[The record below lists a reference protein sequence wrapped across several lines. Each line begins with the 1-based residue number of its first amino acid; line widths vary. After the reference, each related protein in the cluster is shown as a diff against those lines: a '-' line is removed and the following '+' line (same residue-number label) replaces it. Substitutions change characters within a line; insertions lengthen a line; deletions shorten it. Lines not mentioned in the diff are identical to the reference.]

1 MARLF
6 TPSESKYY
14 LMALDAGT
22 GSIRAVIFDLEGNQ
36 IAVGQAEWRH
46 LAVPDVPGS
55 MEFDLNK
62 NWQLACECM
71 RQALHNAG
79 IAPEYIAAVS
89 ACSMREGIVLYNNEG
104 APIWACAN
112 VDARAAR
119 EVSELKELHN
129 NTFENEVYRATGQ
142 TLALSAIPRLLWLAH
157 HRSDIYRQA
166 STITMI
172 SDWLAYMLSGELAV
186 DPSNAGTTGL
196 LDLTTR
202 DWKPALL
209 DMAGLRADILSPVK
223 ETGTLLGVVSSQA
236 AELCGLKAGTPVV
249 VGGGDVQLGC
259 LGLGVVRPAQT
270 AVLGGTFW
278 QQVVNLGAPVTDPE
292 MNVRVNP
299 HVIPGMVQAESISF
313 FTGLTMRWFRDA
325 FCAEEKLIAERLG
338 IDTYTLLEEMASRVP
353 PGSWGVMPIFSD
365 RMRFKTWYH
374 AAPSFINLSIDPD
387 KCNKATLFRA
397 LEENAAIVSAC
408 NLQQI
413 ADFSNQG
420 TGEAT
425 IREGGLITAE
435 NTIIGGNATGIG
447 TLNVQ
452 DQDSVITVRRLYN
465 GYFGNGTL
473 NISNNG
479 LINNK
484 EYSLVGVQDGSH
496 GVVNVTDKGHWNF
509 LGTGEAFRYIYIG
522 DAGDGE
528 LNVSREGKV
537 DSGIITAGM
546 KETGTG
552 NITVKDKNSV
562 ITNLGTNL
570 GYDGHG
576 EMNISNE
583 GLVVSN
589 GGSSLGYGETGV
601 GNVSITTGGMWEV
614 NKNVYT
620 TIGVAGVGNLN
631 ISDGGKFVSQNIT
644 FLGDKASGIGTLN
657 LMDATSSFDT
667 VGINVGNFGSGIVN
681 VSNGATLNSTGYGFI
696 GGNASGKGIVNIST
710 DSLWNLKT
718 SSTNAQLLQVGV
730 LGKGELNITTGGIVK
745 ARDTQIALN
754 DKSKGVVRVDGQN
767 SLLETF
773 NMYVGTS
780 GTGTLTLTNSGTL
793 NVEGGEVYLGVFEPA
808 VGTLNIGAAHG
819 EAAADAGYITNATK
833 VEFGSG
839 EGVFVFNHTNNS
851 DAGYQVDMLITGDD
865 KDGKVIHDAGHTV
878 FNAGNTY
885 SGKTLV
891 NDGLL
896 TIASHTAD
904 GVTGMGSSEVTIASP
919 GTLDILAS
927 TNSAGD
933 YTLTNAL
940 KGDGLMRVQLSSYD
954 KMFGFTHA
962 TGTEFAG
969 VAQLKDSTFT
979 LERDNTAAL
988 THAMLQSDSENTTSV
1003 KVGEQSIG
1011 GLAMNGGT
1019 LIFDTDI
1026 PAATL
1031 AEGYISVDTL
1041 VVGAGDYTWKGRNYQ
1056 VNGTGDVLIDVPKP
1070 WNDPMANNPLTT
1082 LNLLEHDD
1090 SHVGVQLVKA
1100 QTVIG
1105 SGGSLTL
1112 RDLQGDE
1119 VEADKTLH
1127 IAQNGTVVA
1136 EGDYGFRLTTA
1147 PGDGLYVNY
1156 GLKALNIHGGQ
1167 KLTLAEHG
1175 GAYGA
1180 TADMSAKIGG
1190 EGDLAI
1196 NTVRQVSLSNGQNDY
1211 QGATYVQMGT
1221 LRTDADGALGN
1232 TRELNIS
1239 NAAIVDLN
1247 GSTQTV
1253 ETFTGQMGSTVL
1265 FKEGALTVNKGG
1277 ISQGELT
1284 GGGNLNVTGGT
1295 LAIEGLN
1302 ARYNALTSISPNA
1315 EVSLDNTQGLG
1326 RGNIAN
1332 DGLLTLKNV
1341 TGELRNSISGKGIV
1355 SATARTDVELDGDNS
1370 RFVGQF
1376 NIDTGSA
1383 LSVNEQKNLG
1393 DASVINNGLLTISTE
1408 RSWAMTHSISG
1419 SGDVT
1424 KLGTGILTLNNDSA
1438 AYQGTT
1444 DIVGGEIAFGS
1455 DSAINMASQHINI
1468 HNSGVMSGNVTTAGD
1483 VNVMPGGTLRVAK
1496 TTIGGNLENGGT
1508 VQMNSEGGKPG
1519 NVLTVNG
1526 NYTGNN
1532 GLMTFNATLGGD
1544 NSPTDKMN
1552 VKGDTQGNTRV
1563 RVDNIGGVG
1572 AQTVNGIELIEVGG
1586 NSAGNFALTTG
1597 TVEAGAYVY
1606 TLAKGKGNDEK
1617 NWYLTS
1623 KWDGVTPADT
1633 PDPINNPPVVDPEG
1647 PSVYRPEA
1655 GSYISNIAAANSL
1668 FSHRLHDRLGEPQ
1681 YTDSLHSQGSA
1692 SSMWMRH
1699 VGGHER
1705 SRAGDGQLNTQANR
1719 YVLQLGGDLAQ
1730 WSSNAQ
1736 DRWHLGVMAGYA
1748 NQHSNTQSNRVG
1760 YKSDGRISGYSA
1772 GLYATWYQNDANK
1785 TGAYVDSWALYNWF
1799 DNSVSSDNRSADD
1812 YDSRGVTASVEG
1824 GYTFEAG
1831 TFSGS
1836 EGTLNTWYVQPQAQ
1850 ITWMGV
1856 KDSDHTR
1863 KDGTRIETEGDGN
1876 VQTRLGVKTY
1886 LNSHHQR
1893 DDGKQREFQPYIEAN
1908 WINNSKVYAVKMNGQ
1923 TVGREGA
1930 RNLGEVRT
1938 GVEAKV
1944 NNNLSLWGNVGVQL
1958 GDKGYSDTQGML
1970 GVKYSW

>member
-1 MARLF
+1 MNRI
-6 TPSESKYY
+6 Y
-14 LMALDAGT
+14 
-22 GSIRAVIFDLEGNQ
+22 RVIWNCTLQVFQ
-36 IAVGQAEWRH
+36 
-46 LAVPDVPGS
+46 
-55 MEFDLNK
+55 
-62 NWQLACECM
+62 
-71 RQALHNAG
+71 
-79 IAPEYIAAVS
+79 
-89 ACSMREGIVLYNNEG
+89 ACSELTRRAGKTSTVNLRKSSGLTTKFSRLTLGVL
-104 APIWACAN
+104 
-112 VDARAAR
+112 
-119 EVSELKELHN
+119 
-129 NTFENEVYRATGQ
+129 
-142 TLALSAIPRLLWLAH
+142 LALSGSASGASLEVDNDQITNIDTDVAYDAYLVGWYGTGVLNILAGGN
-157 HRSDIYRQA
+157 A
-166 STITMI
+166 SLTTITTSVI
-172 SDWLAYMLSGELAV
+172 GANEDSE
-186 DPSNAGTTGL
+186 GT
-196 LDLTTR
+196 
-202 DWKPALL
+202 
-209 DMAGLRADILSPVK
+209 VN
-223 ETGTLLGVVSSQA
+223 
-236 AELCGLKAGTPVV
+236 
-249 VGGGDVQLGC
+249 
-259 LGLGVVRPAQT
+259 
-270 AVLGGTFW
+270 VLGGTWRLYDSGNNARPLNVGQSGTGTLNIKQKGHVDGGYLRLGSSTGGVGTVNVEGEDSVLTTELFEIGSYGTGSLNITDKGYVTSSIVAILGY
-278 QQVVNLGAPVTDPE
+278 QAGSNGQVVVEKGGEWLIKNNDS
-292 MNVRVNP
+292 
-299 HVIPGMVQAESISF
+299 SIEF
-313 FTGLTMRWFRDA
+313 
-325 FCAEEKLIAERLG
+325 
-338 IDTYTLLEEMASRVP
+338 
-353 PGSWGVMPIFSD
+353 
-365 RMRFKTWYH
+365 
-374 AAPSFINLSIDPD
+374 
-387 KCNKATLFRA
+387 
-397 LEENAAIVSAC
+397 
-408 NLQQI
+408 QI
-413 ADFSNQG
+413 GNQG
-420 TGEAT
+420 MGEAT
-425 IREGGLITAE
+425 IREGGLVTAE
-435 NTIIGGNATGIG
+435 NTIIGGNATGVG

-465 GYFGNGTL
+465 GYFGNGAV

-484 EYSLVGVQDGSH
+484 EYSLVGVEDGSH
-496 GVVNVTDKGHWNF
+496 GVVNVTDKGHWSF

-589 GGSSLGYGETGV
+589 GGSSLGYGENGV

-657 LMDATSSFDT
+657 LMDGTSSFDT

-730 LGKGELNITTGGIVK
+730 LGT
-745 ARDTQIALN
+745 
-754 DKSKGVVRVDGQN
+754 
-767 SLLETF
+767 
-773 NMYVGTS
+773 
-780 GTGTLTLTNSGTL
+780 
-793 NVEGGEVYLGVFEPA
+793 
-808 VGTLNIGAAHG
+808 
-819 EAAADAGYITNATK
+819 
-833 VEFGSG
+833 
-839 EGVFVFNHTNNS
+839 
-851 DAGYQVDMLITGDD
+851 
-865 KDGKVIHDAGHTV
+865 
-878 FNAGNTY
+878 
-885 SGKTLV
+885 
-891 NDGLL
+891 
-896 TIASHTAD
+896 
-904 GVTGMGSSEVTIASP
+904 
-919 GTLDILAS
+919 
-927 TNSAGD
+927 
-933 YTLTNAL
+933 
-940 KGDGLMRVQLSSYD
+940 
-954 KMFGFTHA
+954 
-962 TGTEFAG
+962 
-969 VAQLKDSTFT
+969 
-979 LERDNTAAL
+979 
-988 THAMLQSDSENTTSV
+988 
-1003 KVGEQSIG
+1003 
-1011 GLAMNGGT
+1011 
-1019 LIFDTDI
+1019 
-1026 PAATL
+1026 
-1031 AEGYISVDTL
+1031 
-1041 VVGAGDYTWKGRNYQ
+1041 
-1056 VNGTGDVLIDVPKP
+1056 
-1070 WNDPMANNPLTT
+1070 
-1082 LNLLEHDD
+1082 
-1090 SHVGVQLVKA
+1090 
-1100 QTVIG
+1100 
-1105 SGGSLTL
+1105 
-1112 RDLQGDE
+1112 
-1119 VEADKTLH
+1119 
-1127 IAQNGTVVA
+1127 
-1136 EGDYGFRLTTA
+1136 
-1147 PGDGLYVNY
+1147 
-1156 GLKALNIHGGQ
+1156 
-1167 KLTLAEHG
+1167 
-1175 GAYGA
+1175 
-1180 TADMSAKIGG
+1180 
-1190 EGDLAI
+1190 
-1196 NTVRQVSLSNGQNDY
+1196 
-1211 QGATYVQMGT
+1211 
-1221 LRTDADGALGN
+1221 
-1232 TRELNIS
+1232 
-1239 NAAIVDLN
+1239 
-1247 GSTQTV
+1247 
-1253 ETFTGQMGSTVL
+1253 
-1265 FKEGALTVNKGG
+1265 
-1277 ISQGELT
+1277 GELT

-1623 KWDGVTPADT
+1623 KWDGVTPPDT

-1681 YTDSLHSQGSA
+1681 YIDSLHSQGSA

-1836 EGTLNTWYVQPQAQ
+1836 EETLNTWYVQPQAQ

>member
-1 MARLF
+1 MNRI
-6 TPSESKYY
+6 Y
-14 LMALDAGT
+14 
-22 GSIRAVIFDLEGNQ
+22 RVIWNCTLQVFQ
-36 IAVGQAEWRH
+36 
-46 LAVPDVPGS
+46 
-55 MEFDLNK
+55 
-62 NWQLACECM
+62 
-71 RQALHNAG
+71 
-79 IAPEYIAAVS
+79 
-89 ACSMREGIVLYNNEG
+89 ACSELTRRAGKTSTVNLRKSSGLTTKFSRLTLGVL
-104 APIWACAN
+104 
-112 VDARAAR
+112 
-119 EVSELKELHN
+119 
-129 NTFENEVYRATGQ
+129 
-142 TLALSAIPRLLWLAH
+142 LALSGSASGASLEVDNDQITNIDTDVAYDAYLVGWYGTGVLNILAGGN
-157 HRSDIYRQA
+157 A
-166 STITMI
+166 SLTTITTSVI
-172 SDWLAYMLSGELAV
+172 GANEDSE
-186 DPSNAGTTGL
+186 GT
-196 LDLTTR
+196 
-202 DWKPALL
+202 
-209 DMAGLRADILSPVK
+209 VN
-223 ETGTLLGVVSSQA
+223 
-236 AELCGLKAGTPVV
+236 
-249 VGGGDVQLGC
+249 
-259 LGLGVVRPAQT
+259 
-270 AVLGGTFW
+270 VLGGTWRLYDSGNNARPLNVGQSGTGTLNIKQKGHVDGGYLRLGSSTGSVGTVNVEGEDSVLTTELFEIGSYGTGSLNITDKGYVTSSIVAILGY
-278 QQVVNLGAPVTDPE
+278 QASSNGQVVVEKGGEWLIKNNDS
-292 MNVRVNP
+292 
-299 HVIPGMVQAESISF
+299 SIEF
-313 FTGLTMRWFRDA
+313 
-325 FCAEEKLIAERLG
+325 
-338 IDTYTLLEEMASRVP
+338 
-353 PGSWGVMPIFSD
+353 
-365 RMRFKTWYH
+365 
-374 AAPSFINLSIDPD
+374 
-387 KCNKATLFRA
+387 
-397 LEENAAIVSAC
+397 
-408 NLQQI
+408 QI
-413 ADFSNQG
+413 GNQG
-420 TGEAT
+420 MGEAT
-425 IREGGLITAE
+425 IREGGLVTAE
-435 NTIIGGNATGIG
+435 NTIIGGNATGVG

-465 GYFGNGTL
+465 GYFGNGAV

-484 EYSLVGVQDGSH
+484 EYSLVGVEDGSH
-496 GVVNVTDKGHWNF
+496 GVVNVTDKGHWSF

-589 GGSSLGYGETGV
+589 GGSSLGYGENGV

-657 LMDATSSFDT
+657 LMDGTSSFDT

-730 LGKGELNITTGGIVK
+730 LGTGELNITTGGIVK

-754 DKSKGVVRVDGQN
+754 DKSKGDVRVDGQN

-940 KGDGLMRVQLSSYD
+940 KGDGLMRVQLSSSD

-1026 PAATL
+1026 
-1031 AEGYISVDTL
+1031 
-1041 VVGAGDYTWKGRNYQ
+1041 
-1056 VNGTGDVLIDVPKP
+1056 
-1070 WNDPMANNPLTT
+1070 
-1082 LNLLEHDD
+1082 
-1090 SHVGVQLVKA
+1090 
-1100 QTVIG
+1100 
-1105 SGGSLTL
+1105 
-1112 RDLQGDE
+1112 
-1119 VEADKTLH
+1119 
-1127 IAQNGTVVA
+1127 
-1136 EGDYGFRLTTA
+1136 
-1147 PGDGLYVNY
+1147 
-1156 GLKALNIHGGQ
+1156 
-1167 KLTLAEHG
+1167 
-1175 GAYGA
+1175 
-1180 TADMSAKIGG
+1180 
-1190 EGDLAI
+1190 
-1196 NTVRQVSLSNGQNDY
+1196 
-1211 QGATYVQMGT
+1211 
-1221 LRTDADGALGN
+1221 
-1232 TRELNIS
+1232 
-1239 NAAIVDLN
+1239 
-1247 GSTQTV
+1247 
-1253 ETFTGQMGSTVL
+1253 
-1265 FKEGALTVNKGG
+1265 
-1277 ISQGELT
+1277 
-1284 GGGNLNVTGGT
+1284 
-1295 LAIEGLN
+1295 
-1302 ARYNALTSISPNA
+1302 
-1315 EVSLDNTQGLG
+1315 
-1326 RGNIAN
+1326 
-1332 DGLLTLKNV
+1332 
-1341 TGELRNSISGKGIV
+1341 
-1355 SATARTDVELDGDNS
+1355 
-1370 RFVGQF
+1370 
-1376 NIDTGSA
+1376 
-1383 LSVNEQKNLG
+1383 
-1393 DASVINNGLLTISTE
+1393 
-1408 RSWAMTHSISG
+1408 
-1419 SGDVT
+1419 
-1424 KLGTGILTLNNDSA
+1424 
-1438 AYQGTT
+1438 
-1444 DIVGGEIAFGS
+1444 
-1455 DSAINMASQHINI
+1455 
-1468 HNSGVMSGNVTTAGD
+1468 
-1483 VNVMPGGTLRVAK
+1483 
-1496 TTIGGNLENGGT
+1496 
-1508 VQMNSEGGKPG
+1508 
-1519 NVLTVNG
+1519 
-1526 NYTGNN
+1526 
-1532 GLMTFNATLGGD
+1532 
-1544 NSPTDKMN
+1544 
-1552 VKGDTQGNTRV
+1552 
-1563 RVDNIGGVG
+1563 
-1572 AQTVNGIELIEVGG
+1572 
-1586 NSAGNFALTTG
+1586 
-1597 TVEAGAYVY
+1597 
-1606 TLAKGKGNDEK
+1606 
-1617 NWYLTS
+1617 
-1623 KWDGVTPADT
+1623 
-1633 PDPINNPPVVDPEG
+1633 
-1647 PSVYRPEA
+1647 
-1655 GSYISNIAAANSL
+1655 
-1668 FSHRLHDRLGEPQ
+1668 
-1681 YTDSLHSQGSA
+1681 DSLHSQGSA

-1836 EGTLNTWYVQPQAQ
+1836 EETLNTWYVQPQAQ

>member
-1 MARLF
+1 
-6 TPSESKYY
+6 
-14 LMALDAGT
+14 
-22 GSIRAVIFDLEGNQ
+22 
-36 IAVGQAEWRH
+36 
-46 LAVPDVPGS
+46 
-55 MEFDLNK
+55 
-62 NWQLACECM
+62 
-71 RQALHNAG
+71 
-79 IAPEYIAAVS
+79 
-89 ACSMREGIVLYNNEG
+89 
-104 APIWACAN
+104 
-112 VDARAAR
+112 
-119 EVSELKELHN
+119 
-129 NTFENEVYRATGQ
+129 
-142 TLALSAIPRLLWLAH
+142 
-157 HRSDIYRQA
+157 
-166 STITMI
+166 
-172 SDWLAYMLSGELAV
+172 
-186 DPSNAGTTGL
+186 
-196 LDLTTR
+196 
-202 DWKPALL
+202 
-209 DMAGLRADILSPVK
+209 
-223 ETGTLLGVVSSQA
+223 
-236 AELCGLKAGTPVV
+236 
-249 VGGGDVQLGC
+249 
-259 LGLGVVRPAQT
+259 
-270 AVLGGTFW
+270 
-278 QQVVNLGAPVTDPE
+278 
-292 MNVRVNP
+292 
-299 HVIPGMVQAESISF
+299 MV
-313 FTGLTMRWFRDA
+313 
-325 FCAEEKLIAERLG
+325 
-338 IDTYTLLEEMASRVP
+338 
-353 PGSWGVMPIFSD
+353 
-365 RMRFKTWYH
+365 
-374 AAPSFINLSIDPD
+374 
-387 KCNKATLFRA
+387 
-397 LEENAAIVSAC
+397 
-408 NLQQI
+408 
-413 ADFSNQG
+413 
-420 TGEAT
+420 
-425 IREGGLITAE
+425 TAE

-465 GYFGNGTL
+465 GYFGNGTV

-528 LNVSREGKV
+528 LNVSSEGKV

-576 EMNISNE
+576 EMNISNQ

-730 LGKGELNITTGGIVK
+730 LGTGELNITTGGIVK

-754 DKSKGVVRVDGQN
+754 DKSKGDVRVDGQN

-780 GTGTLTLTNSGTL
+780 GTGTLTLTNNGTL

-819 EAAADAGYITNATK
+819 EAAADAGFITNATK
-833 VEFGSG
+833 VEFGLG

-904 GVTGMGSSEVTIASP
+904 GVTGMGSSEVTIANP

-940 KGDGLMRVQLSSYD
+940 KGDGLMRVQLSSSD

-1019 LIFDTDI
+1019 IIFDTDI

-1119 VEADKTLH
+1119 VEA
-1127 IAQNGTVVA
+1127 
-1136 EGDYGFRLTTA
+1136 
-1147 PGDGLYVNY
+1147 
-1156 GLKALNIHGGQ
+1156 
-1167 KLTLAEHG
+1167 
-1175 GAYGA
+1175 
-1180 TADMSAKIGG
+1180 
-1190 EGDLAI
+1190 
-1196 NTVRQVSLSNGQNDY
+1196 
-1211 QGATYVQMGT
+1211 
-1221 LRTDADGALGN
+1221 
-1232 TRELNIS
+1232 
-1239 NAAIVDLN
+1239 
-1247 GSTQTV
+1247 
-1253 ETFTGQMGSTVL
+1253 
-1265 FKEGALTVNKGG
+1265 
-1277 ISQGELT
+1277 
-1284 GGGNLNVTGGT
+1284 
-1295 LAIEGLN
+1295 
-1302 ARYNALTSISPNA
+1302 
-1315 EVSLDNTQGLG
+1315 
-1326 RGNIAN
+1326 
-1332 DGLLTLKNV
+1332 NV

-1483 VNVMPGGTLRVAK
+1483 MNVMPGGALRVAK

>member
-1 MARLF
+1 MNRI
-6 TPSESKYY
+6 Y
-14 LMALDAGT
+14 
-22 GSIRAVIFDLEGNQ
+22 RVIWNCTLQVFQ
-36 IAVGQAEWRH
+36 
-46 LAVPDVPGS
+46 
-55 MEFDLNK
+55 
-62 NWQLACECM
+62 
-71 RQALHNAG
+71 
-79 IAPEYIAAVS
+79 
-89 ACSMREGIVLYNNEG
+89 ACSELTRRAGKTSTVNLRKSSGLTTKFSRLTLGVL
-104 APIWACAN
+104 
-112 VDARAAR
+112 
-119 EVSELKELHN
+119 
-129 NTFENEVYRATGQ
+129 
-142 TLALSAIPRLLWLAH
+142 LALSGSASGASLEVDNDQITNIDTDVAYDAYLVGWYGTGVLNILAGGN
-157 HRSDIYRQA
+157 A
-166 STITMI
+166 SLTTITTSVI
-172 SDWLAYMLSGELAV
+172 GANEDSE
-186 DPSNAGTTGL
+186 GT
-196 LDLTTR
+196 
-202 DWKPALL
+202 
-209 DMAGLRADILSPVK
+209 VN
-223 ETGTLLGVVSSQA
+223 
-236 AELCGLKAGTPVV
+236 
-249 VGGGDVQLGC
+249 
-259 LGLGVVRPAQT
+259 
-270 AVLGGTFW
+270 VLGGTWRLYDSGNNARPLNVGQSGTGTLNIKQKGHVDGGYLRLGSSTGGVGTVNVEGEDSVLTTELFEIGSYGTGSLNITDKGYVTSSIVAILGY
-278 QQVVNLGAPVTDPE
+278 QAGSNGQVVVEKGGEWLIKNNDS
-292 MNVRVNP
+292 
-299 HVIPGMVQAESISF
+299 SIEF
-313 FTGLTMRWFRDA
+313 
-325 FCAEEKLIAERLG
+325 
-338 IDTYTLLEEMASRVP
+338 
-353 PGSWGVMPIFSD
+353 
-365 RMRFKTWYH
+365 
-374 AAPSFINLSIDPD
+374 
-387 KCNKATLFRA
+387 
-397 LEENAAIVSAC
+397 
-408 NLQQI
+408 QI
-413 ADFSNQG
+413 GNQG

-425 IREGGLITAE
+425 IREGGVVTAE

-465 GYFGNGTL
+465 GYFGNGTV

-528 LNVSREGKV
+528 LNVSSEGKV

-576 EMNISNE
+576 EMNISNQ

-730 LGKGELNITTGGIVK
+730 LGTGELNITTGGIVK

-754 DKSKGVVRVDGQN
+754 DKSKGDVRVDGQN

-780 GTGTLTLTNSGTL
+780 GTGTLTLTNNGTL

-819 EAAADAGYITNATK
+819 EAAADAGFITNATK
-833 VEFGSG
+833 VEFGLG

-904 GVTGMGSSEVTIASP
+904 GVTGMGSSEVTIANP

-940 KGDGLMRVQLSSYD
+940 KGDGLMRVQLSSSD

-1019 LIFDTDI
+1019 IIFDTDI

-1119 VEADKTLH
+1119 VEA
-1127 IAQNGTVVA
+1127 
-1136 EGDYGFRLTTA
+1136 
-1147 PGDGLYVNY
+1147 
-1156 GLKALNIHGGQ
+1156 
-1167 KLTLAEHG
+1167 
-1175 GAYGA
+1175 
-1180 TADMSAKIGG
+1180 
-1190 EGDLAI
+1190 
-1196 NTVRQVSLSNGQNDY
+1196 
-1211 QGATYVQMGT
+1211 
-1221 LRTDADGALGN
+1221 
-1232 TRELNIS
+1232 
-1239 NAAIVDLN
+1239 
-1247 GSTQTV
+1247 
-1253 ETFTGQMGSTVL
+1253 
-1265 FKEGALTVNKGG
+1265 
-1277 ISQGELT
+1277 
-1284 GGGNLNVTGGT
+1284 
-1295 LAIEGLN
+1295 
-1302 ARYNALTSISPNA
+1302 
-1315 EVSLDNTQGLG
+1315 
-1326 RGNIAN
+1326 
-1332 DGLLTLKNV
+1332 NV

-1483 VNVMPGGTLRVAK
+1483 MNVMPGGALRVAK

>member
-1 MARLF
+1 MNRI
-6 TPSESKYY
+6 Y
-14 LMALDAGT
+14 
-22 GSIRAVIFDLEGNQ
+22 RVIWNCTLQVFQ
-36 IAVGQAEWRH
+36 
-46 LAVPDVPGS
+46 
-55 MEFDLNK
+55 
-62 NWQLACECM
+62 
-71 RQALHNAG
+71 
-79 IAPEYIAAVS
+79 
-89 ACSMREGIVLYNNEG
+89 ACSELTRRVGKTSTVNLRKSSGLTTKFSRLTLGVL
-104 APIWACAN
+104 
-112 VDARAAR
+112 
-119 EVSELKELHN
+119 
-129 NTFENEVYRATGQ
+129 
-142 TLALSAIPRLLWLAH
+142 LALSGSASGASLEVDNGQITNIDTDVAYDAYLVGWYGTGVLNILA
-157 HRSDIYRQA
+157 DGNA
-166 STITMI
+166 SLTTITTSVI
-172 SDWLAYMLSGELAV
+172 GANEDSE
-186 DPSNAGTTGL
+186 GT
-196 LDLTTR
+196 
-202 DWKPALL
+202 
-209 DMAGLRADILSPVK
+209 VN
-223 ETGTLLGVVSSQA
+223 
-236 AELCGLKAGTPVV
+236 
-249 VGGGDVQLGC
+249 
-259 LGLGVVRPAQT
+259 
-270 AVLGGTFW
+270 VLGGTW
-278 QQVVNLGAPVTDPE
+278 RLYDSGNNARPL
-292 MNVRVNP
+292 NVGQSGTGTLNIKQKG
-299 HVIPGMVQAESISF
+299 HVDG
-313 FTGLTMRWFRDA
+313 GYL
-325 FCAEEKLIAERLG
+325 RLG
-338 IDTYTLLEEMASRVP
+338 SSTGGVGTVNVEGEDSVLTTELFEI
-353 PGSWGVMPIFSD
+353 GSYGTGSLNITDKGYVTS
-365 RMRFKTWYH
+365 
-374 AAPSFINLSIDPD
+374 SIV
-387 KCNKATLFRA
+387 
-397 LEENAAIVSAC
+397 AILGYQANSNGKVIVEKGGEWLIKNNDSSIEF
-408 NLQQI
+408 QI
-413 ADFSNQG
+413 GNQG
-420 TGEAT
+420 AGEAT

-435 NTIIGGNATGIG
+435 NTIIGGNATGFG

-465 GYFGNGTL
+465 GYFGNGTV

-528 LNVSREGKV
+528 LNVSSEGKV

-576 EMNISNE
+576 EMDISNE

-730 LGKGELNITTGGIVK
+730 LGTGELNITTGGIVK

-754 DKSKGVVRVDGQN
+754 DKSKGDVRVDGQN

-780 GTGTLTLTNSGTL
+780 GTGTLTLTNNGTL

-819 EAAADAGYITNATK
+819 EAAADAGFITNATK
-833 VEFGSG
+833 VEFGLG

-904 GVTGMGSSEVTIASP
+904 GVTGMGSSEVTIANP

-940 KGDGLMRVQLSSYD
+940 KGDGLMRVQLSSSD

-1041 VVGAGDYTWKGRNYQ
+1041 VVGAGDYTWKGRN
-1056 VNGTGDVLIDVPKP
+1056 
-1070 WNDPMANNPLTT
+1070 
-1082 LNLLEHDD
+1082 
-1090 SHVGVQLVKA
+1090 
-1100 QTVIG
+1100 
-1105 SGGSLTL
+1105 
-1112 RDLQGDE
+1112 
-1119 VEADKTLH
+1119 
-1127 IAQNGTVVA
+1127 
-1136 EGDYGFRLTTA
+1136 
-1147 PGDGLYVNY
+1147 
-1156 GLKALNIHGGQ
+1156 
-1167 KLTLAEHG
+1167 
-1175 GAYGA
+1175 
-1180 TADMSAKIGG
+1180 
-1190 EGDLAI
+1190 
-1196 NTVRQVSLSNGQNDY
+1196 Y

-1341 TGELRNSISGKGIV
+1341 TGELCNSISGKGIV

-1483 VNVMPGGTLRVAK
+1483 MNVMPGGALRVAK

>member
-1 MARLF
+1 MNRI
-6 TPSESKYY
+6 Y
-14 LMALDAGT
+14 
-22 GSIRAVIFDLEGNQ
+22 RVIWNCTLQVFQ
-36 IAVGQAEWRH
+36 
-46 LAVPDVPGS
+46 
-55 MEFDLNK
+55 
-62 NWQLACECM
+62 
-71 RQALHNAG
+71 
-79 IAPEYIAAVS
+79 
-89 ACSMREGIVLYNNEG
+89 ACSELTRRAGKTSTVNLRKSSGLTTKFSRLTLGVL
-104 APIWACAN
+104 
-112 VDARAAR
+112 
-119 EVSELKELHN
+119 
-129 NTFENEVYRATGQ
+129 
-142 TLALSAIPRLLWLAH
+142 LALSGSASGASLEVDNDQITNIDTDVAYDAYLVGWYGTGVLNILAGGN
-157 HRSDIYRQA
+157 A
-166 STITMI
+166 SLTTITTSVI
-172 SDWLAYMLSGELAV
+172 GANEDSE
-186 DPSNAGTTGL
+186 GT
-196 LDLTTR
+196 
-202 DWKPALL
+202 
-209 DMAGLRADILSPVK
+209 VN
-223 ETGTLLGVVSSQA
+223 
-236 AELCGLKAGTPVV
+236 
-249 VGGGDVQLGC
+249 
-259 LGLGVVRPAQT
+259 
-270 AVLGGTFW
+270 VLGGTWRLYDSGNNARPLNVGQSGTGTLNIKQKGHVDGGYLRLGSSTGGVGTVNVEGEDSVLTTELFEIGSYGTGSLNITDKGYVTSSIVAILGY
-278 QQVVNLGAPVTDPE
+278 QAGSNGQVVVEKGGEWLIKNNDS
-292 MNVRVNP
+292 
-299 HVIPGMVQAESISF
+299 SIEF
-313 FTGLTMRWFRDA
+313 
-325 FCAEEKLIAERLG
+325 
-338 IDTYTLLEEMASRVP
+338 
-353 PGSWGVMPIFSD
+353 
-365 RMRFKTWYH
+365 
-374 AAPSFINLSIDPD
+374 
-387 KCNKATLFRA
+387 
-397 LEENAAIVSAC
+397 
-408 NLQQI
+408 QI
-413 ADFSNQG
+413 GNQG
-420 TGEAT
+420 MGEAT
-425 IREGGLITAE
+425 IREGGLVTAE
-435 NTIIGGNATGIG
+435 NTIIGGNATGVG

-465 GYFGNGTL
+465 GYFGNGAV

-484 EYSLVGVQDGSH
+484 EYSLVGVEDGSH

-754 DKSKGVVRVDGQN
+754 DKSKGDVRVDGQN

-940 KGDGLMRVQLSSYD
+940 KGDGLMRVQLSSSD

-1119 VEADKTLH
+1119 VEADKTVH
-1127 IAQNGTVVA
+1127 IAQN
-1136 EGDYGFRLTTA
+1136 E
-1147 PGDGLYVNY
+1147 
-1156 GLKALNIHGGQ
+1156 
-1167 KLTLAEHG
+1167 
-1175 GAYGA
+1175 
-1180 TADMSAKIGG
+1180 
-1190 EGDLAI
+1190 
-1196 NTVRQVSLSNGQNDY
+1196 
-1211 QGATYVQMGT
+1211 
-1221 LRTDADGALGN
+1221 
-1232 TRELNIS
+1232 
-1239 NAAIVDLN
+1239 
-1247 GSTQTV
+1247 
-1253 ETFTGQMGSTVL
+1253 
-1265 FKEGALTVNKGG
+1265 EGALTVNKGG

-1623 KWDGVTPADT
+1623 KWDGVTPPDT

-1681 YTDSLHSQGSA
+1681 YIDSLHSQGSA

-1836 EGTLNTWYVQPQAQ
+1836 EETLNTWYVQPQAQ

>member
-104 APIWACAN
+104 TPIWACAN

-278 QQVVNLGAPVTDPE
+278 QQVVNLAAPVTDPE

-325 FCAEEKLIAERLG
+325 FCAEEKLIAER
-338 IDTYTLLEEMASRVP
+338 
-353 PGSWGVMPIFSD
+353 
-365 RMRFKTWYH
+365 
-374 AAPSFINLSIDPD
+374 
-387 KCNKATLFRA
+387 
-397 LEENAAIVSAC
+397 
-408 NLQQI
+408 
-413 ADFSNQG
+413 
-420 TGEAT
+420 
-425 IREGGLITAE
+425 
-435 NTIIGGNATGIG
+435 
-447 TLNVQ
+447 
-452 DQDSVITVRRLYN
+452 
-465 GYFGNGTL
+465 
-473 NISNNG
+473 
-479 LINNK
+479 
-484 EYSLVGVQDGSH
+484 
-496 GVVNVTDKGHWNF
+496 
-509 LGTGEAFRYIYIG
+509 
-522 DAGDGE
+522 
-528 LNVSREGKV
+528 
-537 DSGIITAGM
+537 
-546 KETGTG
+546 
-552 NITVKDKNSV
+552 
-562 ITNLGTNL
+562 
-570 GYDGHG
+570 
-576 EMNISNE
+576 
-583 GLVVSN
+583 
-589 GGSSLGYGETGV
+589 
-601 GNVSITTGGMWEV
+601 
-614 NKNVYT
+614 
-620 TIGVAGVGNLN
+620 
-631 ISDGGKFVSQNIT
+631 
-644 FLGDKASGIGTLN
+644 
-657 LMDATSSFDT
+657 
-667 VGINVGNFGSGIVN
+667 
-681 VSNGATLNSTGYGFI
+681 
-696 GGNASGKGIVNIST
+696 
-710 DSLWNLKT
+710 
-718 SSTNAQLLQVGV
+718 
-730 LGKGELNITTGGIVK
+730 
-745 ARDTQIALN
+745 
-754 DKSKGVVRVDGQN
+754 
-767 SLLETF
+767 
-773 NMYVGTS
+773 
-780 GTGTLTLTNSGTL
+780 
-793 NVEGGEVYLGVFEPA
+793 
-808 VGTLNIGAAHG
+808 
-819 EAAADAGYITNATK
+819 
-833 VEFGSG
+833 
-839 EGVFVFNHTNNS
+839 
-851 DAGYQVDMLITGDD
+851 
-865 KDGKVIHDAGHTV
+865 
-878 FNAGNTY
+878 
-885 SGKTLV
+885 
-891 NDGLL
+891 
-896 TIASHTAD
+896 
-904 GVTGMGSSEVTIASP
+904 
-919 GTLDILAS
+919 
-927 TNSAGD
+927 
-933 YTLTNAL
+933 
-940 KGDGLMRVQLSSYD
+940 
-954 KMFGFTHA
+954 
-962 TGTEFAG
+962 
-969 VAQLKDSTFT
+969 
-979 LERDNTAAL
+979 
-988 THAMLQSDSENTTSV
+988 
-1003 KVGEQSIG
+1003 
-1011 GLAMNGGT
+1011 
-1019 LIFDTDI
+1019 
-1026 PAATL
+1026 
-1031 AEGYISVDTL
+1031 
-1041 VVGAGDYTWKGRNYQ
+1041 
-1056 VNGTGDVLIDVPKP
+1056 
-1070 WNDPMANNPLTT
+1070 
-1082 LNLLEHDD
+1082 
-1090 SHVGVQLVKA
+1090 
-1100 QTVIG
+1100 
-1105 SGGSLTL
+1105 L

-1277 ISQGELT
+1277 ISQSELT

-1315 EVSLDNTQGLG
+1315 EVSLDNTQGVG

-1444 DIVGGEIAFGS
+1444 DIVGG
-1455 DSAINMASQHINI
+1455 
-1468 HNSGVMSGNVTTAGD
+1468 
-1483 VNVMPGGTLRVAK
+1483 
-1496 TTIGGNLENGGT
+1496 GGNC
-1508 VQMNSEGGKPG
+1508 
-1519 NVLTVNG
+1519 
-1526 NYTGNN
+1526 
-1532 GLMTFNATLGGD
+1532 F
-1544 NSPTDKMN
+1544 
-1552 VKGDTQGNTRV
+1552 R
-1563 RVDNIGGVG
+1563 
-1572 AQTVNGIELIEVGG
+1572 
-1586 NSAGNFALTTG
+1586 F
-1597 TVEAGAYVY
+1597 
-1606 TLAKGKGNDEK
+1606 
-1617 NWYLTS
+1617 
-1623 KWDGVTPADT
+1623 
-1633 PDPINNPPVVDPEG
+1633 
-1647 PSVYRPEA
+1647 
-1655 GSYISNIAAANSL
+1655 
-1668 FSHRLHDRLGEPQ
+1668 RLCH
-1681 YTDSLHSQGSA
+1681 
-1692 SSMWMRH
+1692 
-1699 VGGHER
+1699 
-1705 SRAGDGQLNTQANR
+1705 
-1719 YVLQLGGDLAQ
+1719 
-1730 WSSNAQ
+1730 
-1736 DRWHLGVMAGYA
+1736 
-1748 NQHSNTQSNRVG
+1748 
-1760 YKSDGRISGYSA
+1760 
-1772 GLYATWYQNDANK
+1772 
-1785 TGAYVDSWALYNWF
+1785 
-1799 DNSVSSDNRSADD
+1799 
-1812 YDSRGVTASVEG
+1812 
-1824 GYTFEAG
+1824 
-1831 TFSGS
+1831 
-1836 EGTLNTWYVQPQAQ
+1836 
-1850 ITWMGV
+1850 
-1856 KDSDHTR
+1856 
-1863 KDGTRIETEGDGN
+1863 
-1876 VQTRLGVKTY
+1876 
-1886 LNSHHQR
+1886 
-1893 DDGKQREFQPYIEAN
+1893 
-1908 WINNSKVYAVKMNGQ
+1908 
-1923 TVGREGA
+1923 
-1930 RNLGEVRT
+1930 
-1938 GVEAKV
+1938 
-1944 NNNLSLWGNVGVQL
+1944 
-1958 GDKGYSDTQGML
+1958 
-1970 GVKYSW
+1970 

>member
-1 MARLF
+1 MNRI
-6 TPSESKYY
+6 Y
-14 LMALDAGT
+14 
-22 GSIRAVIFDLEGNQ
+22 RVIWNCTLQVFQ
-36 IAVGQAEWRH
+36 
-46 LAVPDVPGS
+46 
-55 MEFDLNK
+55 
-62 NWQLACECM
+62 
-71 RQALHNAG
+71 
-79 IAPEYIAAVS
+79 
-89 ACSMREGIVLYNNEG
+89 ACSELTRRVGKTSTVNLRKSSGLTTKFSRLTLGVL
-104 APIWACAN
+104 
-112 VDARAAR
+112 
-119 EVSELKELHN
+119 
-129 NTFENEVYRATGQ
+129 
-142 TLALSAIPRLLWLAH
+142 LALSGSVSGASLEVDNGQITNIDTDVAYDAYLVGWYGTGVLNILAGGN
-157 HRSDIYRQA
+157 A
-166 STITMI
+166 SLTTITTSVI
-172 SDWLAYMLSGELAV
+172 GGNEDSE
-186 DPSNAGTTGL
+186 GT
-196 LDLTTR
+196 
-202 DWKPALL
+202 
-209 DMAGLRADILSPVK
+209 VN
-223 ETGTLLGVVSSQA
+223 
-236 AELCGLKAGTPVV
+236 
-249 VGGGDVQLGC
+249 
-259 LGLGVVRPAQT
+259 
-270 AVLGGTFW
+270 VLGGTW
-278 QQVVNLGAPVTDPE
+278 RLYDSGNNARPL
-292 MNVRVNP
+292 NVGQSGTGTLNIKQKG
-299 HVIPGMVQAESISF
+299 HVDG
-313 FTGLTMRWFRDA
+313 GYL
-325 FCAEEKLIAERLG
+325 RLG
-338 IDTYTLLEEMASRVP
+338 TQAAGVGTVNVEGEDSVLTTELFEI
-353 PGSWGVMPIFSD
+353 GSYGTGSLNITDKGYVTS
-365 RMRFKTWYH
+365 
-374 AAPSFINLSIDPD
+374 SIV
-387 KCNKATLFRA
+387 
-397 LEENAAIVSAC
+397 AILGYQANSNGKVVVEKGGEWLIKNNDSSIEF
-408 NLQQI
+408 QI
-413 ADFSNQG
+413 GNQG

-435 NTIIGGNATGIG
+435 NTIIGGNATGVG

-465 GYFGNGTL
+465 GYFGNGAV

-496 GVVNVTDKGHWNF
+496 GV
-509 LGTGEAFRYIYIG
+509 
-522 DAGDGE
+522 
-528 LNVSREGKV
+528 
-537 DSGIITAGM
+537 
-546 KETGTG
+546 
-552 NITVKDKNSV
+552 
-562 ITNLGTNL
+562 
-570 GYDGHG
+570 
-576 EMNISNE
+576 
-583 GLVVSN
+583 
-589 GGSSLGYGETGV
+589 
-601 GNVSITTGGMWEV
+601 
-614 NKNVYT
+614 
-620 TIGVAGVGNLN
+620 
-631 ISDGGKFVSQNIT
+631 
-644 FLGDKASGIGTLN
+644 
-657 LMDATSSFDT
+657 
-667 VGINVGNFGSGIVN
+667 
-681 VSNGATLNSTGYGFI
+681 
-696 GGNASGKGIVNIST
+696 
-710 DSLWNLKT
+710 
-718 SSTNAQLLQVGV
+718 
-730 LGKGELNITTGGIVK
+730 
-745 ARDTQIALN
+745 
-754 DKSKGVVRVDGQN
+754 
-767 SLLETF
+767 
-773 NMYVGTS
+773 
-780 GTGTLTLTNSGTL
+780 
-793 NVEGGEVYLGVFEPA
+793 
-808 VGTLNIGAAHG
+808 
-819 EAAADAGYITNATK
+819 
-833 VEFGSG
+833 
-839 EGVFVFNHTNNS
+839 
-851 DAGYQVDMLITGDD
+851 
-865 KDGKVIHDAGHTV
+865 
-878 FNAGNTY
+878 
-885 SGKTLV
+885 
-891 NDGLL
+891 
-896 TIASHTAD
+896 
-904 GVTGMGSSEVTIASP
+904 
-919 GTLDILAS
+919 
-927 TNSAGD
+927 D

-940 KGDGLMRVQLSSYD
+940 KGDGLMRVQLSSSD

-969 VAQLKDSTFT
+969 VAQLKNSTFT

-988 THAMLQSDSENTTSV
+988 THAMLQSDIENTTSV

-1090 SHVGVQLVKA
+1090 NHVGVQLVKA

-1265 FKEGALTVNKGG
+1265 FKEGSLTVNKGG

-1302 ARYNALTSISPNA
+1302 ARYNALTSVSPNA

-1383 LSVNEQKNLG
+1383 LRVNEQKNLG

-1455 DSAINMASQHINI
+1455 DSALNMASQHINI

-1508 VQMNSEGGKPG
+1508 VQMNTEGGKPG

-1681 YTDSLHSQGSA
+1681 YTDSLHSQDSA

-1705 SRAGDGQLNTQANR
+1705 SSAGDGQLNTQANR

-1831 TFSGS
+1831 TCSGS

-1856 KDSDHTR
+1856 KDSDHAR

-1923 TVGREGA
+1923 TVSRDGA

>member
-1 MARLF
+1 MNRI
-6 TPSESKYY
+6 Y
-14 LMALDAGT
+14 
-22 GSIRAVIFDLEGNQ
+22 RVIWNCTLQVFQ
-36 IAVGQAEWRH
+36 
-46 LAVPDVPGS
+46 
-55 MEFDLNK
+55 
-62 NWQLACECM
+62 
-71 RQALHNAG
+71 
-79 IAPEYIAAVS
+79 
-89 ACSMREGIVLYNNEG
+89 ACSELTRRAGKTSTVNLRKSSGLTTKFSRLTLGVL
-104 APIWACAN
+104 
-112 VDARAAR
+112 
-119 EVSELKELHN
+119 
-129 NTFENEVYRATGQ
+129 
-142 TLALSAIPRLLWLAH
+142 LALSGSASGASLEVDNDQITNIDTDVAYDAYLVGWYGTGVLNILAGGN
-157 HRSDIYRQA
+157 A
-166 STITMI
+166 SLTTITTSVI
-172 SDWLAYMLSGELAV
+172 GANEDSE
-186 DPSNAGTTGL
+186 GT
-196 LDLTTR
+196 
-202 DWKPALL
+202 
-209 DMAGLRADILSPVK
+209 VN
-223 ETGTLLGVVSSQA
+223 
-236 AELCGLKAGTPVV
+236 
-249 VGGGDVQLGC
+249 
-259 LGLGVVRPAQT
+259 
-270 AVLGGTFW
+270 VLGGTWRLYDSGNNARPLNVGQSGTGTLNIKQKGHVDGGYLRLGSSTGGVGTVNVEGEDSVLTTELFEIGSYGTGSLNITDKGYVTSSIVAILGY
-278 QQVVNLGAPVTDPE
+278 QAGSNGQVVVEKGGEWLIKNNDS
-292 MNVRVNP
+292 
-299 HVIPGMVQAESISF
+299 SIEF
-313 FTGLTMRWFRDA
+313 
-325 FCAEEKLIAERLG
+325 
-338 IDTYTLLEEMASRVP
+338 
-353 PGSWGVMPIFSD
+353 
-365 RMRFKTWYH
+365 
-374 AAPSFINLSIDPD
+374 
-387 KCNKATLFRA
+387 
-397 LEENAAIVSAC
+397 
-408 NLQQI
+408 QI
-413 ADFSNQG
+413 GNQG

-576 EMNISNE
+576 EMDISNE

-754 DKSKGVVRVDGQN
+754 DKSKGDVRVDGQN

-1090 SHVGVQLVKA
+1090 SHVGVQL
-1100 QTVIG
+1100 
-1105 SGGSLTL
+1105 
-1112 RDLQGDE
+1112 
-1119 VEADKTLH
+1119 
-1127 IAQNGTVVA
+1127 
-1136 EGDYGFRLTTA
+1136 
-1147 PGDGLYVNY
+1147 
-1156 GLKALNIHGGQ
+1156 
-1167 KLTLAEHG
+1167 
-1175 GAYGA
+1175 
-1180 TADMSAKIGG
+1180 
-1190 EGDLAI
+1190 
-1196 NTVRQVSLSNGQNDY
+1196 
-1211 QGATYVQMGT
+1211 
-1221 LRTDADGALGN
+1221 
-1232 TRELNIS
+1232 
-1239 NAAIVDLN
+1239 
-1247 GSTQTV
+1247 
-1253 ETFTGQMGSTVL
+1253 
-1265 FKEGALTVNKGG
+1265 
-1277 ISQGELT
+1277 
-1284 GGGNLNVTGGT
+1284 
-1295 LAIEGLN
+1295 
-1302 ARYNALTSISPNA
+1302 
-1315 EVSLDNTQGLG
+1315 
-1326 RGNIAN
+1326 
-1332 DGLLTLKNV
+1332 
-1341 TGELRNSISGKGIV
+1341 
-1355 SATARTDVELDGDNS
+1355 
-1370 RFVGQF
+1370 
-1376 NIDTGSA
+1376 
-1383 LSVNEQKNLG
+1383 
-1393 DASVINNGLLTISTE
+1393 NNGLLTISTE

-1419 SGDVT
+1419 SGDMT

-1681 YTDSLHSQGSA
+1681 YIDSLHSQGSA

-1836 EGTLNTWYVQPQAQ
+1836 EETLNTWYVQPQAQ

>member
-1 MARLF
+1 M
-6 TPSESKYY
+6 
-14 LMALDAGT
+14 D
-22 GSIRAVIFDLEGNQ
+22 
-36 IAVGQAEWRH
+36 
-46 LAVPDVPGS
+46 
-55 MEFDLNK
+55 
-62 NWQLACECM
+62 
-71 RQALHNAG
+71 
-79 IAPEYIAAVS
+79 
-89 ACSMREGIVLYNNEG
+89 G
-104 APIWACAN
+104 A
-112 VDARAAR
+112 
-119 EVSELKELHN
+119 
-129 NTFENEVYRATGQ
+129 
-142 TLALSAIPRLLWLAH
+142 
-157 HRSDIYRQA
+157 
-166 STITMI
+166 
-172 SDWLAYMLSGELAV
+172 
-186 DPSNAGTTGL
+186 
-196 LDLTTR
+196 
-202 DWKPALL
+202 
-209 DMAGLRADILSPVK
+209 
-223 ETGTLLGVVSSQA
+223 
-236 AELCGLKAGTPVV
+236 
-249 VGGGDVQLGC
+249 
-259 LGLGVVRPAQT
+259 
-270 AVLGGTFW
+270 
-278 QQVVNLGAPVTDPE
+278 
-292 MNVRVNP
+292 
-299 HVIPGMVQAESISF
+299 
-313 FTGLTMRWFRDA
+313 
-325 FCAEEKLIAERLG
+325 
-338 IDTYTLLEEMASRVP
+338 
-353 PGSWGVMPIFSD
+353 
-365 RMRFKTWYH
+365 
-374 AAPSFINLSIDPD
+374 
-387 KCNKATLFRA
+387 
-397 LEENAAIVSAC
+397 
-408 NLQQI
+408 
-413 ADFSNQG
+413 
-420 TGEAT
+420 
-425 IREGGLITAE
+425 
-435 NTIIGGNATGIG
+435 
-447 TLNVQ
+447 
-452 DQDSVITVRRLYN
+452 
-465 GYFGNGTL
+465 
-473 NISNNG
+473 
-479 LINNK
+479 
-484 EYSLVGVQDGSH
+484 
-496 GVVNVTDKGHWNF
+496 
-509 LGTGEAFRYIYIG
+509 
-522 DAGDGE
+522 
-528 LNVSREGKV
+528 
-537 DSGIITAGM
+537 
-546 KETGTG
+546 
-552 NITVKDKNSV
+552 
-562 ITNLGTNL
+562 
-570 GYDGHG
+570 
-576 EMNISNE
+576 
-583 GLVVSN
+583 
-589 GGSSLGYGETGV
+589 
-601 GNVSITTGGMWEV
+601 
-614 NKNVYT
+614 
-620 TIGVAGVGNLN
+620 
-631 ISDGGKFVSQNIT
+631 
-644 FLGDKASGIGTLN
+644 
-657 LMDATSSFDT
+657 SSFDT

-730 LGKGELNITTGGIVK
+730 LGAGELNITTGGIVK

-754 DKSKGVVRVDGQN
+754 DKSKGDVRVDGQN

-819 EAAADAGYITNATK
+819 EAAADAGFITNATK

-878 FNAGNTY
+878 FNVGNTY

-940 KGDGLMRVQLSSYD
+940 KGDGLMRVQLSSSD
-954 KMFGFTHA
+954 KIFGFTHA

-1239 NAAIVDLN
+1239 NATIVDLN

-1444 DIVGGEIAFGS
+1444 DIVGGGKLLSVPTLPLIW
-1455 DSAINMASQHINI
+1455 Q
-1468 HNSGVMSGNVTTAGD
+1468 
-1483 VNVMPGGTLRVAK
+1483 VN
-1496 TTIGGNLENGGT
+1496 
-1508 VQMNSEGGKPG
+1508 
-1519 NVLTVNG
+1519 
-1526 NYTGNN
+1526 
-1532 GLMTFNATLGGD
+1532 
-1544 NSPTDKMN
+1544 KMN

-1785 TGAYVDSWALYNWF
+1785 TGAYVDSRALYNWF
-1799 DNSVSSDNRSADD
+1799 DNSVSSDHRSADD

>member
-1 MARLF
+1 MNRI
-6 TPSESKYY
+6 Y
-14 LMALDAGT
+14 
-22 GSIRAVIFDLEGNQ
+22 RVIWNCTL
-36 IAVGQAEWRH
+36 QA
-46 LAVPDVPGS
+46 
-55 MEFDLNK
+55 F
-62 NWQLACECM
+62 Q
-71 RQALHNAG
+71 
-79 IAPEYIAAVS
+79 
-89 ACSMREGIVLYNNEG
+89 ACSELTRRAGKTSTVNLRKSSGLTTKFSRLTLGVL
-104 APIWACAN
+104 
-112 VDARAAR
+112 
-119 EVSELKELHN
+119 
-129 NTFENEVYRATGQ
+129 
-142 TLALSAIPRLLWLAH
+142 LALSGSASGASLEVDNDQITNIDTDVAYDAYLVGWYGTGVLNILAGGN
-157 HRSDIYRQA
+157 A
-166 STITMI
+166 SLTTITTSVI
-172 SDWLAYMLSGELAV
+172 GANEDSE
-186 DPSNAGTTGL
+186 GT
-196 LDLTTR
+196 
-202 DWKPALL
+202 
-209 DMAGLRADILSPVK
+209 VN
-223 ETGTLLGVVSSQA
+223 
-236 AELCGLKAGTPVV
+236 
-249 VGGGDVQLGC
+249 
-259 LGLGVVRPAQT
+259 
-270 AVLGGTFW
+270 VLGGTWRLYDSGNNARPLNVGQSGTGTLNIKQKGHVDGGYLRLGSSTGGVGTVNVEGEDSVLTTELFEIGSYGTGSLNITDKGYVTSSIVAILGY
-278 QQVVNLGAPVTDPE
+278 QAGSNGQVVVEKGGEWLIKNNDS
-292 MNVRVNP
+292 
-299 HVIPGMVQAESISF
+299 SIEF
-313 FTGLTMRWFRDA
+313 
-325 FCAEEKLIAERLG
+325 
-338 IDTYTLLEEMASRVP
+338 
-353 PGSWGVMPIFSD
+353 
-365 RMRFKTWYH
+365 
-374 AAPSFINLSIDPD
+374 
-387 KCNKATLFRA
+387 
-397 LEENAAIVSAC
+397 
-408 NLQQI
+408 QI
-413 ADFSNQG
+413 GNQG

-465 GYFGNGTL
+465 GYFGNGTV

-552 NITVKDKNSV
+552 NITIKDKNSV

-754 DKSKGVVRVDGQN
+754 DKSKGDVRVDGQN
-767 SLLETF
+767 SLLE
-773 NMYVGTS
+773 
-780 GTGTLTLTNSGTL
+780 
-793 NVEGGEVYLGVFEPA
+793 
-808 VGTLNIGAAHG
+808 
-819 EAAADAGYITNATK
+819 
-833 VEFGSG
+833 
-839 EGVFVFNHTNNS
+839 
-851 DAGYQVDMLITGDD
+851 
-865 KDGKVIHDAGHTV
+865 
-878 FNAGNTY
+878 
-885 SGKTLV
+885 
-891 NDGLL
+891 
-896 TIASHTAD
+896 
-904 GVTGMGSSEVTIASP
+904 
-919 GTLDILAS
+919 
-927 TNSAGD
+927 
-933 YTLTNAL
+933 
-940 KGDGLMRVQLSSYD
+940 
-954 KMFGFTHA
+954 
-962 TGTEFAG
+962 
-969 VAQLKDSTFT
+969 
-979 LERDNTAAL
+979 
-988 THAMLQSDSENTTSV
+988 
-1003 KVGEQSIG
+1003 
-1011 GLAMNGGT
+1011 
-1019 LIFDTDI
+1019 
-1026 PAATL
+1026 
-1031 AEGYISVDTL
+1031 
-1041 VVGAGDYTWKGRNYQ
+1041 
-1056 VNGTGDVLIDVPKP
+1056 
-1070 WNDPMANNPLTT
+1070 
-1082 LNLLEHDD
+1082 
-1090 SHVGVQLVKA
+1090 
-1100 QTVIG
+1100 
-1105 SGGSLTL
+1105 
-1112 RDLQGDE
+1112 
-1119 VEADKTLH
+1119 
-1127 IAQNGTVVA
+1127 
-1136 EGDYGFRLTTA
+1136 
-1147 PGDGLYVNY
+1147 
-1156 GLKALNIHGGQ
+1156 
-1167 KLTLAEHG
+1167 
-1175 GAYGA
+1175 
-1180 TADMSAKIGG
+1180 
-1190 EGDLAI
+1190 
-1196 NTVRQVSLSNGQNDY
+1196 
-1211 QGATYVQMGT
+1211 
-1221 LRTDADGALGN
+1221 
-1232 TRELNIS
+1232 
-1239 NAAIVDLN
+1239 
-1247 GSTQTV
+1247 
-1253 ETFTGQMGSTVL
+1253 
-1265 FKEGALTVNKGG
+1265 
-1277 ISQGELT
+1277 
-1284 GGGNLNVTGGT
+1284 
-1295 LAIEGLN
+1295 
-1302 ARYNALTSISPNA
+1302 
-1315 EVSLDNTQGLG
+1315 
-1326 RGNIAN
+1326 
-1332 DGLLTLKNV
+1332 
-1341 TGELRNSISGKGIV
+1341 
-1355 SATARTDVELDGDNS
+1355 
-1370 RFVGQF
+1370 
-1376 NIDTGSA
+1376 
-1383 LSVNEQKNLG
+1383 
-1393 DASVINNGLLTISTE
+1393 
-1408 RSWAMTHSISG
+1408 
-1419 SGDVT
+1419 T

-1772 GLYATWYQNDANK
+1772 GLYAT
-1785 TGAYVDSWALYNWF
+1785 
-1799 DNSVSSDNRSADD
+1799 
-1812 YDSRGVTASVEG
+1812 
-1824 GYTFEAG
+1824 
-1831 TFSGS
+1831 
-1836 EGTLNTWYVQPQAQ
+1836 
-1850 ITWMGV
+1850 
-1856 KDSDHTR
+1856 
-1863 KDGTRIETEGDGN
+1863 
-1876 VQTRLGVKTY
+1876 
-1886 LNSHHQR
+1886 
-1893 DDGKQREFQPYIEAN
+1893 
-1908 WINNSKVYAVKMNGQ
+1908 
-1923 TVGREGA
+1923 
-1930 RNLGEVRT
+1930 
-1938 GVEAKV
+1938 
-1944 NNNLSLWGNVGVQL
+1944 
-1958 GDKGYSDTQGML
+1958 
-1970 GVKYSW
+1970 

>member
-1 MARLF
+1 MNRI
-6 TPSESKYY
+6 Y
-14 LMALDAGT
+14 
-22 GSIRAVIFDLEGNQ
+22 RVIWNCTLQVFQ
-36 IAVGQAEWRH
+36 
-46 LAVPDVPGS
+46 
-55 MEFDLNK
+55 
-62 NWQLACECM
+62 
-71 RQALHNAG
+71 
-79 IAPEYIAAVS
+79 
-89 ACSMREGIVLYNNEG
+89 ACSELTRRAGKTSTVNLRKSSGLTTKFSRLTLGVL
-104 APIWACAN
+104 
-112 VDARAAR
+112 
-119 EVSELKELHN
+119 
-129 NTFENEVYRATGQ
+129 
-142 TLALSAIPRLLWLAH
+142 LALSGSASGASLEVDNDQITNIDTDVAYDAYLVGWYGTGVLNILAGGN
-157 HRSDIYRQA
+157 A
-166 STITMI
+166 SLTTITTSVI
-172 SDWLAYMLSGELAV
+172 GANEDSE
-186 DPSNAGTTGL
+186 GT
-196 LDLTTR
+196 
-202 DWKPALL
+202 
-209 DMAGLRADILSPVK
+209 VN
-223 ETGTLLGVVSSQA
+223 
-236 AELCGLKAGTPVV
+236 
-249 VGGGDVQLGC
+249 
-259 LGLGVVRPAQT
+259 
-270 AVLGGTFW
+270 VLGGTWRLYDSGNNARPLNVGQSGTGTLNIKQKGHVDGGYLRLGSSTGGVGTVNVEGEDSVLTTELFEIGSYGTGSLNITDKGYVTSSIVAILGY
-278 QQVVNLGAPVTDPE
+278 QAGSNGQVVVEKGGEWLIKNNDS
-292 MNVRVNP
+292 
-299 HVIPGMVQAESISF
+299 SIEF
-313 FTGLTMRWFRDA
+313 
-325 FCAEEKLIAERLG
+325 
-338 IDTYTLLEEMASRVP
+338 
-353 PGSWGVMPIFSD
+353 
-365 RMRFKTWYH
+365 
-374 AAPSFINLSIDPD
+374 
-387 KCNKATLFRA
+387 
-397 LEENAAIVSAC
+397 
-408 NLQQI
+408 QI
-413 ADFSNQG
+413 GNQG

-435 NTIIGGNATGIG
+435 NTIIGGNATGVG

-631 ISDGGKFVSQNIT
+631 ISDGGKFVSQN
-644 FLGDKASGIGTLN
+644 
-657 LMDATSSFDT
+657 
-667 VGINVGNFGSGIVN
+667 
-681 VSNGATLNSTGYGFI
+681 
-696 GGNASGKGIVNIST
+696 
-710 DSLWNLKT
+710 
-718 SSTNAQLLQVGV
+718 
-730 LGKGELNITTGGIVK
+730 
-745 ARDTQIALN
+745 
-754 DKSKGVVRVDGQN
+754 
-767 SLLETF
+767 
-773 NMYVGTS
+773 
-780 GTGTLTLTNSGTL
+780 NSGTL

-1056 VNGTGDVLIDVPKP
+1056 VNGTGDVPKP

-1332 DGLLTLKNV
+1332 NGLLTLKNV

-1355 SATARTDVELDGDNS
+1355 SATVRTDVELDGDNS

-1444 DIVGGEIAFGS
+1444 DIVGG
-1455 DSAINMASQHINI
+1455 
-1468 HNSGVMSGNVTTAGD
+1468 GNCF
-1483 VNVMPGGTLRVAK
+1483 R
-1496 TTIGGNLENGGT
+1496 
-1508 VQMNSEGGKPG
+1508 
-1519 NVLTVNG
+1519 
-1526 NYTGNN
+1526 
-1532 GLMTFNATLGGD
+1532 F
-1544 NSPTDKMN
+1544 
-1552 VKGDTQGNTRV
+1552 
-1563 RVDNIGGVG
+1563 
-1572 AQTVNGIELIEVGG
+1572 
-1586 NSAGNFALTTG
+1586 
-1597 TVEAGAYVY
+1597 
-1606 TLAKGKGNDEK
+1606 
-1617 NWYLTS
+1617 
-1623 KWDGVTPADT
+1623 
-1633 PDPINNPPVVDPEG
+1633 
-1647 PSVYRPEA
+1647 
-1655 GSYISNIAAANSL
+1655 
-1668 FSHRLHDRLGEPQ
+1668 RLCH
-1681 YTDSLHSQGSA
+1681 
-1692 SSMWMRH
+1692 
-1699 VGGHER
+1699 
-1705 SRAGDGQLNTQANR
+1705 
-1719 YVLQLGGDLAQ
+1719 
-1730 WSSNAQ
+1730 
-1736 DRWHLGVMAGYA
+1736 
-1748 NQHSNTQSNRVG
+1748 
-1760 YKSDGRISGYSA
+1760 
-1772 GLYATWYQNDANK
+1772 
-1785 TGAYVDSWALYNWF
+1785 
-1799 DNSVSSDNRSADD
+1799 
-1812 YDSRGVTASVEG
+1812 
-1824 GYTFEAG
+1824 
-1831 TFSGS
+1831 
-1836 EGTLNTWYVQPQAQ
+1836 
-1850 ITWMGV
+1850 
-1856 KDSDHTR
+1856 
-1863 KDGTRIETEGDGN
+1863 
-1876 VQTRLGVKTY
+1876 
-1886 LNSHHQR
+1886 
-1893 DDGKQREFQPYIEAN
+1893 
-1908 WINNSKVYAVKMNGQ
+1908 
-1923 TVGREGA
+1923 
-1930 RNLGEVRT
+1930 
-1938 GVEAKV
+1938 
-1944 NNNLSLWGNVGVQL
+1944 
-1958 GDKGYSDTQGML
+1958 
-1970 GVKYSW
+1970 